1 MIVTTPSRK
10 TQPLFHQLLHMLTV
24 NQILLAKKLTESF
37 TECFG
42 EDTCINPGKFFK
54 VSSIERL

>member
-1 MIVTTPSRK
+1 MIVTTPIRK

-42 EDTCINPGKFFK
+42 DTCINQGKFFK